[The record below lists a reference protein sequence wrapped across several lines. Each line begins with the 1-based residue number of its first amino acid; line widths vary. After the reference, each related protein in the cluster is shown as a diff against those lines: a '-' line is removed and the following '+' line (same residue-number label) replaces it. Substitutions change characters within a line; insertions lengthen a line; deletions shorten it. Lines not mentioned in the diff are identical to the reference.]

1 MQHSIIFT
9 SPLLMILYGVAL
21 VITLLEKRMRT
32 GAVLPWMAAILV
44 MTASGLM
51 LILGAS
57 LMETASAIVF
67 FLIIGLIGQKEGNG

>member
-32 GAVLPWMAAILV
+32 GAVLPWIAAILV

-57 LMETASAIVF
+57 LMETASAIVL
-67 FLIIGLIGQKEGNG
+67 FLIISLIGQKEGNG

>member
-21 VITLLEKRMRT
+21 AITLFEKRMRT
-32 GAVLPWMAAILV
+32 GAVLPWIAAILV

-57 LMETASAIVF
+57 LMETASAIVL
-67 FLIIGLIGQKEGNG
+67 FLIISLIGQKEGNG